1 MKNCEYFCGGA
12 EFLDEIEPL
21 WKKLNVLHSNVSPHF
36 SERSATYPF
45 TIRKQGFIEKTK
57 QGSLRVEVAKTKAN
71 QQLIAYCVST
81 ITQDRTG
88 EIDTIFV
95 EEECRGEG
103 IADQLMRNALAW
115 MDQEQVKAKVLVV
128 LWGNE
133 KVYSFY
139 KRYGFFPL
147 STTLMQKQG

>member
-1 MKNCEYFCGGA
+1 M
-12 EFLDEIEPL
+12 
-21 WKKLNVLHSNVSPHF
+21 
-36 SERSATYPF
+36 
-45 TIRKQGFIEKTK
+45 RKQNKEKTK
-57 QGSLRVEVAKTKAN
+57 QGRLRVELAKTKAK

-88 EIDTIFV
+88 EIDSIFV

-115 MDQEQVKAKVLVV
+115 MDQGQVKAKVLVV

-133 KVYSFY
+133 KVHSFY

-147 STTLMQKQG
+147 STTLMQKQA